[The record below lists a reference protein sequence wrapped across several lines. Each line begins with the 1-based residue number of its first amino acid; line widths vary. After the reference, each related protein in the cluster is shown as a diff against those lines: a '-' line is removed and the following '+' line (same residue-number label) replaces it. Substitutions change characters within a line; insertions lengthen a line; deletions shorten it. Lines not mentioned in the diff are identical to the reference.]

1 MQGDRAGDAPASAT
15 PAPEAQSATP
25 APEAQSATPPWLPGA
40 LLATKKLLGSVEP
53 PLSRRLARV
62 FERIAGMNGGR
73 SLEASLSAAAT
84 TPGLALMD
92 ALREDVGLA
101 ADDPRFVAV
110 AGGAILLY
118 AYVRLQDDLVDE
130 PEAWDRGD
138 VFTAEVLASASAR
151 ELARAVDAIEV
162 GGGTSESGGGR
173 RGAGTAGRSGG
184 AAFFAFREEV
194 MRSFAEVAAWELD
207 VYRKADEGA
216 LRERHEDTAWLG
228 RKLLPMAVPLGALVV
243 AAGREADLPEVVRF
257 VVALGEGI
265 QLVNDVLNAAEDH
278 VSRRPTPVLRWL
290 YEGGRAR
297 EGDGAAKIRALL
309 LSDAA
314 LDRALDKARRA
325 TARAEDIALQ
335 MGAARTAAVARERAS
350 FLDTVPERLLA
361 LCLKGG
367 AL

>member
-1 MQGDRAGDAPASAT
+1 
-15 PAPEAQSATP
+15 
-25 APEAQSATPPWLPGA
+25 
-40 LLATKKLLGSVEP
+40 LATKKLLGSVEP
-53 PLSRRLARV
+53 PLSLRLARV
-62 FERIAGMNGGR
+62 FDRIARMNGGR

-101 ADDPRFVAV
+101 AEDPRFVAV

-151 ELARAVDAIEV
+151 EFARAVDVTDAR
-162 GGGTSESGGGR
+162 GGTSGR
-173 RGAGTAGRSGG
+173 GEGSAGRSGG

-207 VYRKADEGA
+207 VYRKAGEGA
-216 LRERHEDTAWLG
+216 SGDRDEDTAWLG

-243 AAGREADLPEVVRF
+243 AAGREVDLPEVVRF

-278 VSRRPTPVLRWL
+278 VARRPTPVLRWL
-290 YEGGRAR
+290 YQGGRAR
-297 EGDGAAKIRALL
+297 EGDASAQIRALL

-314 LDRALDKARRA
+314 LERALERARRA
-325 TARAEDIALQ
+325 TGQAEDIAAR

-361 LCLKGG
+361 LCLRAG
-367 AL
+367 AR